1 MKTFVHISILFLS
14 ALLWQACK
22 EKPKPA
28 ANPATNIPIVLEGKH
43 VDVSSL
49 YKRNKEALIESLY
62 QELISKS
69 EELKQ
74 LDAEIKG
81 LTQLQKQATDSFHLF
96 DSKNRAYYES
106 ALLTTTSIRDSIFR
120 KKVQGIINE
129 SFNAYKTQIL
139 PHQLLDSL
147 LSQKNTTITDLY
159 ILLKVVKTLPA
170 MHNFQEERLP
180 GTATA
185 EAFSRQL
192 DSLVQKLDTLTA
204 IPKP

>member
-1 MKTFVHISILFLS
+1 MKTIVQIAILCLP
-14 ALLWQACK
+14 ALAWQGCTQ
-22 EKPKPA
+22 KPKPA
-28 ANPATNIPIVLEGKH
+28 ANPAASIPIVLEGKH

-74 LDAEIKG
+74 LDAEIKT
-81 LTQLQKQATDSFHLF
+81 LAQLQKQATDSFHLF

-106 ALLTTTSIRDSIFR
+106 ALLTTTNIRDSIFR

-139 PHQLLDSL
+139 PHQQLDSL
-147 LSQKNTTITDLY
+147 LTKKNASITDLY
-159 ILLKVVKTLPA
+159 TLLKVVKTLPS
-170 MHNFQEERLP
+170 MHNFQQERMP

-192 DSLVQKLDTLTA
+192 DSLVQKLDTLTV

>member
-1 MKTFVHISILFLS
+1 MKTFVHISILLLS

-81 LTQLQKQATDSFHLF
+81 LSQLQKQATDSFHLF

-139 PHQLLDSL
+139 PHQQLDSL

-159 ILLKVVKTLPA
+159 TLLKVVKTLPA